1 MTKNKKRFLINI
13 FGSSLIF
20 LLGVIYI
27 SLPTYY
33 GLESF
38 SKIDINDLFISFI
51 IIYAIINLVLFLVLG
66 KNPNNESIYLCIV
79 GSIAGLLDMLLQ
91 SHLTKAFSLS
101 FAILIFMIAAVK
113 LFTIDY
119 YHDRKD
125 AYYYIE
131 TLCLL
136 IFLLVGIITSINLFG
151 DTKLQATML
160 GFFITIMGILRIFN
174 ITIKA
179 MLKSKRFLKKIKLK

>member
-1 MTKNKKRFLINI
+1 MTKNKKSFFINI
-13 FGSSLIF
+13 LGSSLIF
-20 LLGVIYI
+20 LLGIAYI

-33 GLESF
+33 GIESF

-51 IIYAIINLVLFLVLG
+51 IIYAIINLVIFLILG
-66 KNPNNESIYLCIV
+66 KNPNNEAIYLSIV
-79 GSIAGLLDMLLQ
+79 GSIAGLLNMLL
-91 SHLTKAFSLS
+91 SNHINKAFSLS
-101 FAILIFMIAAVK
+101 FAVLIFMIAAVK

-119 YHDRKD
+119 YHDRED

-131 TLCLL
+131 TLCLI
-136 IFLLVGIITSINLFG
+136 IFLLVGIITAINLFG

-160 GFFITIMGILRIFN
+160 GFFITIMGIIRMFN
-174 ITIKA
+174 ISIKA